1 MSFPIPNNQWK
12 KFENQN
18 LDIALNVLIIEG
30 EMKFVI
36 SKYNTEGPKCVDLL
50 LIQQG
55 KFEHSLIRTKN

>member
-1 MSFPIPNNQWK
+1 MVLSFPIPNNQWK

-18 LDIALNVLIIEG
+18 LDIALNVLIIEDDT
-30 EMKFVI
+30 E
-36 SKYNTEGPKCVDLL
+36 SPKYVDLL